1 VTDDINYTVTIT
13 SQVMTNETWRLTCDV
28 LLVLPV

>member
-13 SQVMTNETWRLTCDV
+13 SQVMTNETWRVEINL
-28 LLVLPV
+28 